1 MKAVL
6 LDLGRVLIHYDHALT
21 MRGLAGLAGCSEQEM
36 LERFGLIRDDLE
48 LGRTESVGLH
58 RWFAEQAGMA
68 AGSNGFDAFFTAFTC
83 GMARDEEA
91 LAYVASLE
99 QRPDVLVAAI
109 SNTNETHI
117 RWLDANVPE
126 LEAFDLV
133 MYSSE
138 VGMGKPD
145 PALFRLALELLDVR
159 PEAAIF
165 IDDVESNV
173 RAAEA
178 IGIHGLVHT
187 DWATTRPQLEAWLA
201 G

>member
-6 LDLGRVLIHYDHALT
+6 FDLGRVLIQYDHAET

-36 LERFGLIRDDLE
+36 FDRFGSIRDELE
-48 LGRTESVGLH
+48 LGRIESDGLH
-58 RWFAEQAGMA
+58 RWFTAPAAAPAG
-68 AGSNGFDAFFTAFTC
+68 NDGFDAFFTAFTG

-91 LAYVASLE
+91 LAYVAALE

-117 RWLDANVPE
+117 RWLDRHVPE
-126 LEAFDLV
+126 LDAFDLV

-138 VGMGKPD
+138 IGMGKPD
-145 PALFRLALELLDVR
+145 LAVFRLALELLDVR
-159 PEAAIF
+159 PQDAIF
-165 IDDVESNV
+165 VDDSEPNV

-178 IGIHGLVHT
+178 VGITGLVHT
-187 DWATTRPQLEAWLA
+187 DWATTRPRLEAWLA